1 MVGSISTSIASAA
14 SRSQFRSW
22 FSFLTLCWAFS
33 ISFAV
38 RILSRSLGK
47 KPLSIVKFG
56 MSSAAVALAYGSHR
70 RAMRTNLGRATS
82 SEPAAYPSL
91 PARKAAMRIQGFVL
105 AQSVRFGEYRHPPF
119 SVD

>member
-1 MVGSISTSIASAA
+1 
-14 SRSQFRSW
+14 
-22 FSFLTLCWAFS
+22 
-33 ISFAV
+33 
-38 RILSRSLGK
+38 
-47 KPLSIVKFG
+47 
-56 MSSAAVALAYGSHR
+56 
-70 RAMRTNLGRATS
+70 MRTNLDRATS